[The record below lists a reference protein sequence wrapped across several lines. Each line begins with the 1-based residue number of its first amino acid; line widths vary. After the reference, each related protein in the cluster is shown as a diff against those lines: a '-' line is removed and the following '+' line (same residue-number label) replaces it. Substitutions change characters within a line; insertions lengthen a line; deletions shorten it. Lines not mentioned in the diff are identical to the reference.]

1 MLHTLAHLLG
11 WITLM
16 VVLTQCRN
24 ATAVHKTEWSLD
36 TSLVYFV
43 NEAKPEPAKLT
54 RVSF

>member
-1 MLHTLAHLLG
+1 MLHILAHIFG

-24 ATAVHKTEWSLD
+24 ANGNCDTQPLPD

-43 NEAKPEPAKLT
+43 NETKPEPAKLT
-54 RVSF
+54 RVCF